1 MVQKTPVDAFIKVR
15 QYLFGGN
22 NDINGNSMIDEST
35 MTKELVDRA
44 RNLDPEAF
52 GQLYD
57 MYYDSIY
64 KYAYFKCGNQ
74 ADAEDLASQVFTGAL
89 RTIKNFS
96 WRKATFASW
105 LFRIAHNVVVDYWRK
120 RGQSVT
126 EPIEN
131 HAGIADGTDVAR
143 TVVKSLQYEKVRLAM
158 GLLADDQSQVLTLR
172 FINGLSIQETASA
185 LDKTV
190 GAIKAQQ
197 FRAVAKL
204 RELLAGEVDE

>member
-1 MVQKTPVDAFIKVR
+1 MVRKTSVDGFIEVR

-22 NDINGNSMIDEST
+22 NDINGNGMIDEST
-35 MTKELVDRA
+35 MTRELVDRA
-44 RNLDPEAF
+44 RNLDSEAF

-57 MYYDSIY
+57 MYYDNIY
-64 KYAYFKCGNQ
+64 KYTYFKCGNQ

-89 RTIKNFS
+89 RTIQNFS
-96 WRKATFASW
+96 WREATFASW
-105 LFRIAHNVVVDYWRK
+105 LFRIAHNVVVDHWRK
-120 RGQSVT
+120 RGQGAT

-131 HAGIADGTDVAR
+131 HIGIADGTDVAR

-158 GLLADDQSQVLTLR
+158 GLLAEDQSQVLTLR
-172 FINGLSIQETASA
+172 FINGLSIQETAAA
-185 LDKTV
+185 LGKTA

-204 RELLAGEVDE
+204 RELLVGEVDE